1 MKAPDT
7 PKKEAISF
15 LFNPLIDKN
24 LAKLVIIYLNFLCK
38 KLAKCLQECLLFAYF
53 AFGNNV
59 INESHSRICS
69 TGHDVEVSV
78 LDFKYREKD
87 SEKQTMFLKV
97 SKSSLLESFSKPR
110 FIRTGSVLWRLIHD
124 RVVTKRRLVPVPLSN
139 IDVTMLC
146 SPASTGRP

>member
-1 MKAPDT
+1 L
-7 PKKEAISF
+7 E
-15 LFNPLIDKN
+15 
-24 LAKLVIIYLNFLCK
+24 VIQTNHT
-38 KLAKCLQECLLFAYF
+38 F

-110 FIRTGSVLWRLIHD
+110 FIRTGSVL
-124 RVVTKRRLVPVPLSN
+124 
-139 IDVTMLC
+139 
-146 SPASTGRP
+146 